1 MDTNRERGLGAERLA
16 FLPPPSLAGVVRYFH
31 VERASPGLVKA
42 PANPCAMLSFFVQGY
57 SIVQGQCYRRAM
69 LCGPLSQP
77 MDGDWR
83 EQTTFVAA
91 VFEPEYLPL
100 LFGVDAAAL
109 RDYPIPLSGLDD
121 PPESEALEASLRSL
135 PEPQQWVDA
144 LSSWLLKLLDRREG
158 ERSLFIVPRAAL
170 SLSTPDLATQ
180 FGMSV
185 RQLERRYLASYG
197 LNIRDSRKMER
208 YVRAL
213 ALMMALPPQRGLLT
227 RVAMD
232 AGYHDQAHMV
242 RDFQQY
248 IGMRPGALQQA
259 MREDEQMR
267 LYRYEGA
274 YRDVVLR
281 GR

>member
-1 MDTNRERGLGAERLA
+1 MALEAAGQRLA

-31 VERASPGLVKA
+31 VERDSSGLVKA
-42 PANPCAMLSFFVQGY
+42 PANPYAMLSFFVGGC
-57 SIVQGQCYRRAM
+57 SVVQGRCYRRAM

-83 EQTTFVAA
+83 EPATFVSALI
-91 VFEPEYLPL
+91 EPEYLPL
-100 LFGVDAAAL
+100 LFDVEAAAL
-109 RDYPIPLSGLDD
+109 RDFPIPLSDLDH
-121 PPESEALEASLRSL
+121 PPESEALEAALRSL
-135 PEPQQWVDA
+135 PAPQHWVDA
-144 LSSWLLKLLDRREG
+144 LSAWLLQLLERREG
-158 ERSLFIVPRAAL
+158 ERTPFIVPRAAL
-170 SLSTPDLATQ
+170 ALSTPDLATQ

-213 ALMMALPPQRGLLT
+213 ALMMAMPPQRGLLT

-248 IGMRPGALQQA
+248 IGMRPGALQQS
-259 MREDEQMR
+259 MREDEKMR

-274 YRDVVLR
+274 SRDVVLR

>member
-1 MDTNRERGLGAERLA
+1 MDTGGQRLA
-16 FLPPPSLAGVVRYFH
+16 FLPPPSLARVVRYFH

-57 SIVQGQCYRRAM
+57 SIVQRQCYRRAM

-77 MDGDWR
+77 MEGDWR

-109 RDYPIPLSGLDD
+109 RDFPVPLSDLDD
-121 PPESEALEASLRSL
+121 PPDSEALEATLRSL
-135 PEPQQWVDA
+135 SEPQQWVNA
-144 LSSWLLKLLDRREG
+144 LSSWLLNLLDRREG
-158 ERSLFIVPRAAL
+158 ERSVFIVPRAAL
-170 SLSTPDLATQ
+170 SLATPDLATQ

-242 RDFQQY
+242 RDFQHY
-248 IGMRPGALQQA
+248 IGMRPGALHQA

-267 LYRYEGA
+267 LYRYEGE